1 MSVGFAPSHFHK
13 LCFGKAERQRA
24 LSCVDSLLESLQQSE
39 LGQAEAGTRSVP
51 VSQVGGR
58 KSRVEPSPAARQGAQ
73 EPGGA
78 LAVLG
83 PHVDA
88 PVWEMVS

>member
-1 MSVGFAPSHFHK
+1 MWGLPHHIFTNCVLERPRDRE
-13 LCFGKAERQRA
+13 LCHVLIHSLKAYSSQNWDRQ
-24 LSCVDSLLESLQQSE
+24 EP
-39 LGQAEAGTRSVP
+39 GTRSVP

>member
-1 MSVGFAPSHFHK
+1 MLIHSLNAYSSQNWD
-13 LCFGKAERQRA
+13 RQKP
-24 LSCVDSLLESLQQSE
+24 
-39 LGQAEAGTRSVP
+39 GTRSVP